1 MHYVHPP
8 HPLNL
13 SDHLPISA
21 SFDFDLC
28 PSTSSRDPVPRVN
41 WSKGMAEGLL
51 QLYEDALTLIVEP
64 LLKIN
69 TQSCSELND
78 EIVFVCNA
86 MVDCANELLPMS
98 APQKHT
104 KTWVHNDQLRALC
117 NDSKNAWREWNKQ
130 GRPTTGPL
138 YDSMKETKKLVR
150 TCVLKSRASYVRKQI
165 KRRDQ
170 LFKSQ
175 DKNRFKAPTSANEC
189 IKLRSELSY
198 DLKMVLLVM
207 NLL

>member
-1 MHYVHPP
+1 MNVNIYDENYVASRRSSFSDLVDKHSLFVLSKPRDYTYHSGDNSSTLDYIICSTSLVGNCLNNYVHPP

-28 PSTSSRDPVPRVN
+28 PSTSSRDPVTRVN

-117 NDSKNAWREWNKQ
+117 NDSKKNGISK
-130 GRPTTGPL
+130 
-138 YDSMKETKKLVR
+138 DSL
-150 TCVLKSRASYVRKQI
+150 
-165 KRRDQ
+165 Q
-170 LFKSQ
+170 L
-175 DKNRFKAPTSANEC
+175 APYMT
-189 IKLRSELSY
+189 L
-198 DLKMVLLVM
+198 
-207 NLL
+207 